1 MDQKKIGQFIALL
14 RKEKKL
20 TQLELADKLGISDR
34 AISKWENGRGM
45 PDISL
50 IKPLCEELDISINEL
65 LSGERIAVEEYQE
78 RLEDNI
84 LTTIEDS
91 EKHKKKYNK
100 FKFVMSG
107 LLVGVLV
114 IVSVFII
121 DITRMSN
128 HQEVFFSTWGIDY
141 FPPVNLSD
149 ERIELT
155 IKEYIIEQSKE
166 YKRYDN
172 QQTFVSMKTFLIEEK
187 TSTKKDTLL
196 YYVYTW
202 ILEEAYYENND
213 TIEQARG
220 SSIPHKIEIEYVND
234 TYTVINS
241 TIPRDG
247 SYYSDDMKILFPLS
261 VRNSMNKVYQNGT
274 IERLSLDI
282 QEQVKLYFHK

>member
-78 RLEDNI
+78 KLEDNI
-84 LTTIEDS
+84 LITIEDNV
-91 EKHKKKYNK
+91 KQKKRHNK

-107 LLVGVLV
+107 LLIGVLV
-114 IVSVFII
+114 ILSVFMI

-128 HQEVFFSTWGIDY
+128 HEEVFFSTWGIDY

-149 ERIELT
+149 ERIELA
-155 IKEYIIEQSKE
+155 IKEYLIEDANE
-166 YKRYDN
+166 HKRYDH

-187 TSTKKDTLL
+187 TSTKKDTSL

-213 TIEQARG
+213 TIEQVSG
-220 SSIPHKIEIEYVND
+220 SSIPYKFEIESIND
-234 TYTVINS
+234 SYTVIDYR
-241 TIPRDG
+241 IPRDG
-247 SYYSDDMKILFPLS
+247 SYYSDDMKILFPIS
-261 VRNSMNKVYQNGT
+261 VRNSMNKVHQDGT
-274 IERLSLDI
+274 FEKLSLDI
-282 QEQVKLYFHK
+282 EEQVKLFFHK

>member
-78 RLEDNI
+78 KLEDNI
-84 LTTIEDS
+84 LITIEDNV
-91 EKHKKKYNK
+91 KQKKRHNK

-107 LLVGVLV
+107 LLIGVLV
-114 IVSVFII
+114 ILSVFMI

-128 HQEVFFSTWGIDY
+128 HEEVFFSTWGIDY

-149 ERIELT
+149 ERIELA
-155 IKEYIIEQSKE
+155 IKEYLIEDANE
-166 YKRYDN
+166 HKRYDH

-187 TSTKKDTLL
+187 TSTKKDTSL

-202 ILEEAYYENND
+202 ILEEAYYENNG
-213 TIEQARG
+213 TIEQVSG
-220 SSIPHKIEIEYVND
+220 SSIPHKFEIESIND
-234 TYTVINS
+234 SYTVIDYR
-241 TIPRDG
+241 IPRDG
-247 SYYSDDMKILFPLS
+247 SYYSDDMKILFPIS
-261 VRNSMNKVYQNGT
+261 VRNSMNKVHQDGT
-274 IERLSLDI
+274 FEKLSLDI
-282 QEQVKLYFHK
+282 EEQVKLFFHK